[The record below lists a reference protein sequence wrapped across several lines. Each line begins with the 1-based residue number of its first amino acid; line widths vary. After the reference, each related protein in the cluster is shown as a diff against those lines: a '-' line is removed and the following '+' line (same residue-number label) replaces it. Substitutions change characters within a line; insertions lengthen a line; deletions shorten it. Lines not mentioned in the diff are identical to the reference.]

1 MRDIYV
7 VITAAGSGTRMGAS
21 VPKQF
26 MNLAGKP
33 VLRHTIE
40 CFTSLSRKVN
50 FILVLPADQK
60 RLWLDYCI
68 AEDYRLGPHVVT
80 SGGFTRFHSVK
91 NALKYV
97 PDGAVAAI
105 HDGVRPFAD
114 KMMLEE
120 LFRLSEDEPAVA
132 PAIASV
138 DTLRM
143 MEPAGE
149 GILRETAPVD
159 RSLVYGVQTPQVFHS
174 ELLRQAYSQP
184 FSERFTD
191 DASVVESFGH
201 KVKYIR
207 GSRFNIKL
215 TTPDDIVLA
224 EALHRVLDRK

>member
-7 VITAAGSGTRMGAS
+7 VITAAGSGTRMGTA

-26 MNLAGKP
+26 MDLAGKP
-33 VLRHTIE
+33 VLRHTVE
-40 CFTSLSRKVN
+40 CFTSLSRQVR
-50 FILVLPADQK
+50 FILVLPPSLK
-60 RLWLDYCI
+60 RVWLDYCI
-68 AEDYRLGPHVVT
+68 AEDFRLGPHVVT

-114 KMMLEE
+114 KKMLEE

-132 PAIASV
+132 PALPSV
-138 DTLRM
+138 DTLRAM
-143 MEPAGE
+143 DVEE
-149 GILRETAPVD
+149 GCLYESGAVD
-159 RSLVYGVQTPQVFHS
+159 RNRVYSVQTPQVFHS
-174 ELLRQAYSQP
+174 ELLKQAYEQP

-191 DASVVESFGH
+191 DASVVESCGH
-201 KVKYIR
+201 RVKYIR

-224 EALHRVLDRK
+224 EALHRVLGRQ